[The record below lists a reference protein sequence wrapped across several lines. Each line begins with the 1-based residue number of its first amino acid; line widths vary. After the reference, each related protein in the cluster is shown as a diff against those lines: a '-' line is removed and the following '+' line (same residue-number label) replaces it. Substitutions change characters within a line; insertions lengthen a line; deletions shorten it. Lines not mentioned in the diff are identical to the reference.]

1 MKTPCKG
8 CNRREIGCHAKCGD
22 YAEFKVERA
31 KLNERRKQAVEE
43 QDTVIRELE
52 RMLNTRSRK

>member
-8 CNRREIGCHAKCGD
+8 CERREIGCHAKCVD
-22 YAEFKVERA
+22 YAEFKKERA
-31 KLNERRKQAVEE
+31 KMNERRKQAAEE

-52 RMLNTRSRK
+52 RMLNSRNRK

>member
-1 MKTPCKG
+1 V
-8 CNRREIGCHAKCGD
+8 D
-22 YAEFKVERA
+22 YANFKAERA
-31 KLNERRKQAVEE
+31 KLNERRKKAAEE